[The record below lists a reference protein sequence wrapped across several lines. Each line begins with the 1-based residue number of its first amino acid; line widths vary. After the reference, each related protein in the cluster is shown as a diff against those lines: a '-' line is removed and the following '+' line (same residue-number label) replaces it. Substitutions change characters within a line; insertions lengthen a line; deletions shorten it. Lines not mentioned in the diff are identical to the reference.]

1 MKVSSNGSCLF
12 TIDVEGGRRGSPHH
26 HRRSDAPTPDR
37 TDDIVEPDGAEFK
50 LPLPLLWQHDS
61 RQPIGHVTR
70 TKVTSDGIEIQAR
83 IELPSRAR

>member
-1 MKVSSNGSCLF
+1 MDRAYSLLTLKAV
-12 TIDVEGGRRGSPHH
+12 DEDRRIITGV
-26 HRRSDAPTPDR
+26 ATTPTPDR

-50 LPLPLLWQHDS
+50 LPLPLVWQHDS

-70 TKVTSDGIEIQAR
+70 AKVTSDGIEIQAR